1 MFVYCIYIKQN
12 RYILNKVKIKE
23 VATVVPLSDGK
34 YFLWFSVITMGKVSK
49 CVSVVL
55 IDVLAMRNISK
66 CVTD

>member
-1 MFVYCIYIKQN
+1 
-12 RYILNKVKIKE
+12 
-23 VATVVPLSDGK
+23 VVPLSDGK